1 MDVSKAFDKAWA
13 DKSASEILDAPVSA
27 LNGLSDGDAEKLA
40 SALGIRTVR
49 DLATNKHFLR
59 AHGLWLLGEHGR

>member
-1 MDVSKAFDKAWA
+1 MNLEKTVDKAWA

-27 LNGLSDGDAEKLA
+27 LHGLSDGDAEKLA

-49 DLATNKHFLR
+49 DLATSKHFLR
-59 AHGLWLLGEHGR
+59 AHAIWLLGEHGR